1 MGGSGG
7 PIGNANSFRVASF
20 SEVQEMLPRVH
31 CQATCSV
38 IDFVFA
44 IQLAFEM
51 LYGCA
56 FVALMSYSH
65 AGIFVFC
72 NARVDREGW
81 KGETHR
87 PDETTAAVFAN
98 MYRENQ
104 SKQ

>member
-1 MGGSGG
+1 
-7 PIGNANSFRVASF
+7 
-20 SEVQEMLPRVH
+20 MLPRVH

-38 IDFVFA
+38 IDFVLA
-44 IQLAFEM
+44 VQLAFET
-51 LYGCA
+51 LYSCA

-72 NARVDREGW
+72 NAYVEREGW
-81 KGETHR
+81 KDETHHQ
-87 PDETTAAVFAN
+87 DETTAAAFAN